1 MHEKMDKLLR
11 DLNAVSKQLLP
22 NPECEEC
29 EKAEQ
34 AREGLAQDN
43 LQSKQMI
50 EDLKKSMAI
59 LQSLADTK
67 DAEVKTQ
74 YLELV
79 RAETKHK
86 TLVENGVE
94 DLKCELRET
103 QTLLT
108 SSQRATVNEQA
119 RYRKL

>member
-1 MHEKMDKLLR
+1 MHEKMDKLLCNY
-11 DLNAVSKQLLP
+11 NAVSKQLLP
-22 NPECEEC
+22 DPECEEC
-29 EKAEQ
+29 EKAER

-50 EDLKKSMAI
+50 ENLKKSMAI

-67 DAEVKTQ
+67 EAELKTQ

-79 RAETKHK
+79 RSETKYK
-86 TLVENGVE
+86 TLVEN
-94 DLKCELRET
+94 T

-108 SSQRATVNEQA
+108 SSQRAIVNEQA
-119 RYRKL
+119 RHRKL